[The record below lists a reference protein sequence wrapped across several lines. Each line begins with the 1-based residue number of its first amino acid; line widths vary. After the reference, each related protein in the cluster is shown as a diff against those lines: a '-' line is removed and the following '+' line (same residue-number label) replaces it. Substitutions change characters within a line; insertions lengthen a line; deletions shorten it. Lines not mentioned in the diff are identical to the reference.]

1 MVKKFFLFLMLPLL
15 LVGCGEQPVLEMV
28 NDEQVQSVAAPMH
41 QMLVDLPK
49 EAAAP
54 TMETET
60 GKLYICDSFTVSQ
73 QTLSGGDLAKTVKS
87 ISGFERDELKIMQT
101 NWENAKR
108 YDFVWTAAGEGE
120 TQVCR
125 ACILDDG
132 NYHYVLTATADAS
145 NGGQLQLVW
154 REMFDS
160 FRLVSPEM
168 PLDTG
173 S

>member
-1 MVKKFFLFLMLPLL
+1 MKKFWLFLLLPVLL
-15 LVGCGEQPVLEMV
+15 AGCGKRPAMETVNDTQVQPV
-28 NDEQVQSVAAPMH
+28 AAEMH
-41 QMLVDLPK
+41 QVIVELPG

-60 GKLYICDSFTVSQ
+60 GKLYICDRYTISQ
-73 QTLSGGDLAKTVKS
+73 QTMAGGDLSKTIASV
-87 ISGFERDELKIMQT
+87 SGFEKEALKIMQT

-108 YDFVWTAAGEGE
+108 YDFVWTAAGEGQ

-132 NYHYVLTATADAS
+132 SYHYVLTAAADAS
-145 NGGQLQLVW
+145 DAGQLQDVW
-154 REMFDS
+154 RQMFDS

-168 PLDTG
+168 PLGTG

>member
-1 MVKKFFLFLMLPLL
+1 MKKILFFLMLPVLL
-15 LVGCGEQPVLEMV
+15 TGCSAQQTMETISDEPVQPV
-28 NDEQVQSVAAPMH
+28 AAEMH
-41 QMLVDLPK
+41 QVIVELPR

-54 TMETET
+54 TMETEN

-73 QTLSGGDLAKTVKS
+73 QILAGGDLSKTVKS
-87 ISGFERDELKIMQT
+87 VSGFEPDALKLMQT

-108 YDFVWTAAGEGE
+108 YDFVWTAAGETGS
-120 TQVCR
+120 QVCR

-132 NYHYVLTATADAS
+132 SYHYVLAATADAS
-145 NGGQLQLVW
+145 NGGQLQDTW

-160 FRLVSPEM
+160 FRLFSPQM
-168 PLDTG
+168 PLGTG

>member
-1 MVKKFFLFLMLPLL
+1 MKKFLLLLMLPVLL
-15 LVGCGEQPVLEMV
+15 AGCGAQPTLETV
-28 NDEQVQSVAAPMH
+28 NDVLIQPVAAPMH
-41 QMLVDLPK
+41 QILVELPK
-49 EAAAP
+49 EAASP
-54 TMETET
+54 TMETES

-73 QTLSGGDLAKTVKS
+73 QTLTGGDMEKTIQNV
-87 ISGFERDELKIMQT
+87 SGFDQDDLKIMQT
-101 NWENAKR
+101 NWDNAKR

-120 TQVCR
+120 AQVCR

-132 NYHYVLTATADAS
+132 NYHYVLTATANAS
-145 NGGQLQLVW
+145 NGGQLQAVW